1 MILFKISPA
10 RGFRHGLLQLSIA
23 AALMLLAAHAL
34 AIECEKAHRLRF
46 AMVPQDDLQ
55 KDIAA
60 HQPLF
65 DLLHAAT
72 GLPVEVVMPSSYGA
86 VVEGLL
92 AGAID
97 LANLGPAVYINA
109 KKSDPRITAFAA
121 TAKKK
126 GAFQEEGAF
135 YASLLIVRQQ
145 GPYTSL
151 ETLRGK
157 RLALVDPDST
167 SGALI
172 PRQAF
177 SRHVQASLGAYFSQ
191 IGYTGSH
198 DQSALA
204 VANGRVDA
212 AFVSS
217 YLLASLVDTGKV
229 SAGDFR
235 VLWRSARMP
244 LNPYVYRGQLCAG
257 LKEKISAV
265 FFRTEWRRQQG
276 LAGQSEGAA
285 LRADQRQRLSDIARL
300 ALIAG
305 GRAGFRFAIGGHQP
319 AERDQGSLGAFID
332 RMAIVDPQAVGKAA
346 LRRKHRAGRH
356 ADAEGQGVAVNL
368 ERVDFFRQF
377 KP

>member
-1 MILFKISPA
+1 MIRFKTSPA
-10 RGFRHGLLQLSIA
+10 LGFRHGLLRLSIA
-23 AALMLLAAHAL
+23 AVLMLLAAHAL
-34 AIECEKAHRLRF
+34 AIECEKPHHLRF

-65 DLLHAAT
+65 DSLQAAT

-97 LANLGPAVYINA
+97 LANLGPAAYLNA
-109 KKSDPRITAFAA
+109 KKADPRITAFAA

-135 YASLLIVRQQ
+135 YTSLLIVRRQ
-145 GPYTSL
+145 GPYTAL

-157 RLALVDPDST
+157 KLALVDPDST

-172 PRQAF
+172 PRQEF
-177 SRHVQASLGAYFSQ
+177 SRHVQVPLGGYFSQ
-191 IGYTGSH
+191 VGYTGSH

-204 VANGRVDA
+204 VVNGRVDA

-217 YLLASLVDTGKV
+217 YLLTSLVEAGKA

-244 LNPYVYRGQLCAG
+244 VNPYVYRGQLCAS
-257 LKEKISAV
+257 LKDKISAV
-265 FFRTEWRRQQG
+265 FLGQNG
-276 LAGQSEGAA
+276 AGNKALLDNLKA
-285 LRADQRQRLSDIARL
+285 LRFVPISDGDYQIL
-300 ALIAG
+300 
-305 GRAGFRFAIGGHQP
+305 
-319 AERDQGSLGAFID
+319 RDL
-332 RMAIVDPQAVGKAA
+332 P
-346 LRRKHRAGRH
+346 
-356 ADAEGQGVAVNL
+356 
-368 ERVDFFRQF
+368 
-377 KP
+377 